1 MYLSEYRLLFVLSR
15 QQDVMTAVLL
25 HLFTKPGYSLTLD
38 PKKAHHTNTSPRLA
52 QVTRLAGLAMSLVFL
67 ISCRSFEASP
77 PGSWQTYRNPRYNF
91 EFPFPSNWIAE
102 PPPDN
107 QDGQAFHDPQ
117 NAQAEIRGWAAH
129 QIKPIAKPKS
139 GTLPSLKPN
148 FTTEQGLPG
157 ELQVN
162 IGPEISSMKLVLEQG
177 DIRYNWQGR
186 SPSQQFDDYYRF
198 FYYSARQYRVPPPPQ
213 QP

>member
-1 MYLSEYRLLFVLSR
+1 MYLSEYRLFFLLSR
-15 QQDVMTAVLL
+15 QQDVMTALLL
-25 HLFTKPGYSLTLD
+25 HIFTRKTHSLPLYYRNVRRTR
-38 PKKAHHTNTSPRLA
+38 TSPRFS
-52 QVTRLAGLAMSLVFL
+52 QVTGLAGLAVSLVFL
-67 ISCRSFEASP
+67 ISCRSFETSP
-77 PGSWQTYRNPRYNF
+77 PGNWQTYRNPRYNF
-91 EFPFPSNWIAE
+91 EFPYPSNWIAE

-117 NAQAEIRGWAAH
+117 NSQAEIRGWAGH

-177 DIRYNWQGR
+177 NIRYNWQGR

-198 FYYSARQYRVPPPPQ
+198 FYYSAKQYRVPPPAQ